1 MRRASPDLQMGA
13 AMNREYRTLGKF
25 LGVVA
30 PPIEHPEELKAAYD
44 RITRLEADLSEVR
57 EYLETEVDVVDGDY
71 GVPAPNRAMEL
82 VSMIDEALHGPGGF

>member
-1 MRRASPDLQMGA
+1 MA
-13 AMNREYRTLGKF
+13 EYRTLGKF

-44 RITRLEADLSEVR
+44 LITRLEADLLEVR
-57 EYLETEVDVVDGDY
+57 EYLETEVDVIDGDY